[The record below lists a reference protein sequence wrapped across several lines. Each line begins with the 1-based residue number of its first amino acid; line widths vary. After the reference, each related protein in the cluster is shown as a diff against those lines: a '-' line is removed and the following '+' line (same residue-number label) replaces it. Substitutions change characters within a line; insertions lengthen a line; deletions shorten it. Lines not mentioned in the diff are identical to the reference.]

1 MFGFKSKEQLAQEK
15 ADMKKE
21 LLEEIRADEER
32 RRAEIA
38 EAEEKAREEERLRLE
53 AEEKA
58 RLEEAERMKA
68 SEEPWVEIKGIVQ
81 DPEKGIK
88 IDLDWNDAFVKHL
101 RNNGYVGADDNAV
114 IQRYVAVLA
123 KQVAGDMAADQY
135 NENE

>member
-1 MFGFKSKEQLAQEK
+1 MFNIFKFKSKEQL
-15 ADMKKE
+15 KKE
-21 LLEEIRADEER
+21 ILEDIRVEEEAR
-32 RRAEIA
+32 RLALA

-68 SEEPWVEIKGIVQ
+68 SEEPWVEIKGIVE

-88 IDLDWNDAFVKHL
+88 IELDWNDAFVKHL
-101 RNNGYVGADDNAV
+101 RQNGYTGVDDDSV
-114 IQRYVAVLA
+114 IQRYVAVLS
-123 KQVAGDMAADQY
+123 KQVAGDMAADQI